1 MRTKSYSTPYISSLL
16 RNGHQA
22 TTLSFMTSR
31 EKGELV
37 LILLAVAAAATLHA
51 RLPAKMS
58 SGDIVLYASIL
69 LLAQGLVRDLWIK
82 FTGPKPTENAA
93 PKHASGPICMC
104 VESTVGV
111 LGVIVGLLFVF
122 VGTQTSVKLESWF
135 WPTLVG
141 GTLTFG
147 FLIKDFVL
155 DWRTRSIR
163 REKDHQNIVF
173 W

>member
-1 MRTKSYSTPYISSLL
+1 MRTKSYTSPYITSLL
-16 RNGHQA
+16 HNPVEA
-22 TTLSFMTSR
+22 AKLSFMTAR

-37 LILLAVAAAATLHA
+37 LIALAISGSATLYT
-51 RLPAKMS
+51 RLPAKLN

-82 FTGPKPTENAA
+82 FASPKPAA
-93 PKHASGPICMC
+93 KPDLPHATGPICMC

-111 LGVIVGLLFVF
+111 LGVIIGLMLVF
-122 VGTQTSVKLESWF
+122 AGTQTPVKLAAWF
-135 WPTLVG
+135 WPVMVG
-141 GTLTFG
+141 GVLIVG
-147 FLIKDFVL
+147 YLIKDFVL
-155 DWRTRSIR
+155 DWRGKRIR